1 MPIFPDDWAPV
12 FSLESPLL
20 ALLARGTLLYFGILV
35 LMRFLPRR
43 TGGELA
49 TMDLVLVLLISEA
62 ASNSFGEFTSI
73 LDGLVLVIILM
84 GWNFI
89 VNVASYRFRLIERL
103 VSSPPTR
110 VVRDGEMLRR
120 NMRREYLTEE
130 ELMSS
135 LRQQGIDDIRQV
147 KAAFIEG
154 EGNISVIRNV
164 SPS

>member
-1 MPIFPDDWAPV
+1 MPIFPDDWAPL
-12 FSLESPLL
+12 FNLESPLL

-35 LMRFLPRR
+35 LMRCLPRR

-62 ASNSFGEFTSI
+62 ASNSFGEFSSI

-89 VNVASYRFRLIERL
+89 INVASYRFRLIERL

-135 LRQQGIDDIRQV
+135 LRQQGIGDIRQV

-154 EGNISVIRNV
+154 EGNISVIRND
-164 SPS
+164 